1 MLTTVEP
8 ALVPP
13 VISRGKTRAL
23 AVSRNRTDCQ
33 LLAIL
38 RLRLAM
44 GEQAGTR
51 RLTTLLPVTAPAD
64 TCAEQEYSA
73 SLPRPWEP
81 SGVSW
86 DEVKENPEVKQR

>member
-1 MLTTVEP
+1 MMVTTVEP

-13 VISRGKTRAL
+13 DISRGKTRVL

-38 RLRLAM
+38 RLGLAM

-51 RLTTLLPVTAPAD
+51 RLSALLPVTA
-64 TCAEQEYSA
+64 QGQ
-73 SLPRPWEP
+73 P
-81 SGVSW
+81 SQALGAKW
-86 DEVKENPEVKQR
+86 GELG

>member
-1 MLTTVEP
+1 MAELEGRRDDGDYHR
-8 ALVPP
+8 ASMVPP
-13 VISRGKTRAL
+13 VISRGKTRVL

-51 RLTTLLPVTAPAD
+51 RLTALACD
-64 TCAEQEYSA
+64 S
-73 SLPRPWEP
+73 S
-81 SGVSW
+81 S
-86 DEVKENPEVKQR
+86 

>member
-1 MLTTVEP
+1 MGTTVEP

-13 VISRGKTRAL
+13 VISRGKTRVL

-44 GEQAGTR
+44 GGEQAGTR

-64 TCAEQEYSA
+64 TCTVPAFPGPGSQA
-73 SLPRPWEP
+73 R
-81 SGVSW
+81 
-86 DEVKENPEVKQR
+86 